1 MVQRFWNRTTVP
13 LALAV
18 SFLAA
23 AGCRASRPG
32 EANEVVPEL
41 KLEGVLFRAYR
52 GEELRAFGEAEVA
65 TFRRDST
72 ELSASDV
79 VATLPQGAAPLRI
92 TAPAGEGVLSDRAF
106 RASGGV
112 VLRRGDDEARTERAR
127 YEPAEQV
134 VRGDDPVVVLGR
146 GFQLEG
152 PGFTLDPA
160 SGDLEIRG
168 GVRVLAGTGDGQ

>member
-1 MVQRFWNRTTVP
+1 MVQRFWNTVAVP
-13 LALAV
+13 IALAIA
-18 SFLAA
+18 FLAA

-32 EANEVVPEL
+32 EAQEVVPEL

-72 ELSASDV
+72 ELSASEIL
-79 VATLPQGAAPLRI
+79 ATFPQGAAPLRVA
-92 TAPAGEGVLSDRAF
+92 APAGEGVLSDRTF
-106 RASGGV
+106 GASGGV
-112 VLRRGDDEARTERAR
+112 VLRRADDEARTERAR

-134 VRGDDPVVVLGR
+134 IRGDDPVVVEGQ
-146 GFQLEG
+146 GFRLEG

-160 SGDLEIRG
+160 SGDLAIQG
-168 GVRVLAGTGDGQ
+168 GVRVLAGTGDRP